1 MGWLTV
7 LAIGI
12 GVVLAVF
19 LKGAADEKN
28 KTKRLKRLNMT
39 DSAGSRTGI
48 TGKRNFPVFPVITPR
63 IARAG
68 RLMILPGMI

>member
-19 LKGAADEKN
+19 LKGAADEKI
-28 KTKRLKRLNMT
+28 R
-39 DSAGSRTGI
+39 
-48 TGKRNFPVFPVITPR
+48 RN
-63 IARAG
+63 A
-68 RLMILPGMI
+68 